1 MEHVIGGVGTVLV
14 IGAYFLVSTGR
25 LQSRS
30 LGFQGMNLAGAIIL
44 TIYGF
49 LLAAWATV
57 ALNGTWGIIAIVAL
71 TQIFLRRRSSREVPT
86 TNRN

>member
-1 MEHVIGGVGTVLV
+1 MEHVIGGIGTVLV

-57 ALNGTWGIIAIVAL
+57 ALNGTWGIIAVVAL
-71 TQIFLRRRSSREVPT
+71 AQILLKRRQSPKVS
-86 TNRN
+86 